1 MQNNFYYGSFGKYNR
16 YSHSNLPSYS
26 EHLNHCNN
34 FTAFTGAQAATDTV
48 DDTACV
54 PSVYIRYIYLSHQS
68 QQHISGSHIVSAG
81 CIDPIQVSVC
91 HNDQRKLIRIY
102 VHSSSQCIDDL

>member
-34 FTAFTGAQAATDTV
+34 FTAFTEAQTVTDTV

-54 PSVYIRYIYLSHQS
+54 PSIYIR
-68 QQHISGSHIVSAG
+68 
-81 CIDPIQVSVC
+81 CIC
-91 HNDQRKLIRIY
+91 
-102 VHSSSQCIDDL
+102 HSSLSSISPVPTLYPLVA